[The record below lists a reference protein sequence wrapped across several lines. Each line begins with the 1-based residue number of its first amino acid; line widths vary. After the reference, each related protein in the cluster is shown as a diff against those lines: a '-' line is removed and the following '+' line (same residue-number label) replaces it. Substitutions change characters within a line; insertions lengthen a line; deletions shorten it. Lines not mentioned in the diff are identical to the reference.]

1 MRIAFGYKAG
11 SGKSTAVKYLIE
23 KYGGIEKS
31 FAEPLYKILHYAQDV
46 CHFEKTKDRQFL
58 QYIGTEWARKKN
70 DSVWINLLLESIL
83 FENGN
88 IFISDLRFRNEFNV
102 IDKKGFVTVLIIRDA
117 SQQLNHES
125 ENSLDGDDVKWNY
138 IIRNNG
144 TLEEFYEKLDRLV
157 AIINKNDII

>member
-11 SGKSTAVKYLIE
+11 SGKSTAVKYLIS

-31 FAEPLYKILHYAQDV
+31 FAEPLYKILYYAQEI
-46 CHFEKTKDRQFL
+46 CHFQKEKDRQFL
-58 QYIGTEWARKKN
+58 QYIGTEWARKKEKN
-70 DSVWINLLLESIL
+70 IWVNLLLESIMY
-83 FENGN
+83 ENGN
-88 IFISDLRFRNEFNV
+88 IFISDLRFRNEFDI
-102 IDKKGFVTVLIIRDA
+102 IDKKGFVTVLIIRDNI
-117 SQQLNHES
+117 QQLDHES

-144 TLEEFYEKLDRLV
+144 TLEEFYGKLDKLV